1 MLADNKYA
9 RRSRELLIESIKSK
23 HKENIQGL
31 YPGLE
36 VSLNDRPGLY
46 RKRLVRR
53 CRYLAERVAGSEQ
66 PENKVKWDEHELE
79 ALCWAM
85 ACIDELIGRGAD
97 GSVE

>member
-1 MLADNKYA
+1 MLATNKDA
-9 RRSRELLIESIKSK
+9 RRSREFLIESIKSK
-23 HKENIQGL
+23 HKENLQGL

-53 CRYLAERVAGSEQ
+53 CRFLAEKVALAEQ
-66 PENKVKWDEHELE
+66 PANKVKWDEHELE
-79 ALCWAM
+79 ALCWAL

>member
-1 MLADNKYA
+1 MLATNKDA

-23 HKENIQGL
+23 HKENLQGL

-36 VSLNDRPGLY
+36 LSLNDRPGLY
-46 RKRLVRR
+46 RKRLIRR
-53 CRYLAERVAGSEQ
+53 CRYLAERVSLAEQ
-66 PENKVKWDEHELE
+66 TANKVKWDEHELE
-79 ALCWAM
+79 ALCWAL